1 MVNSVDLL
9 FITETWF
16 HSSIDSKCLSFFGQF
31 EVLCRTDRKSEWQVQ
46 TIPALKELYIINN
59 EFPDKNAIA
68 EKFNL
73 LGWTQDM
80 LEKYTFCSESKIRC
94 DCQRSISF

>member
-16 HSSIDSKCLSFFGQF
+16 HTSIDSKCLSLFGQF

-46 TIPALKELYIINN
+46 IISELKQLYIANNN
-59 EFPDKNAIA
+59 EFPNNNVIA
-68 EKFNL
+68 EKIQSL
-73 LGWTQDM
+73 ALDVDM
-80 LEKYTFCSESKIRC
+80 L
-94 DCQRSISF
+94 